1 VGRGRRCVDFSLW
14 EGKGMVGWVGGMGG
28 VEWDGWMGFVLRS
41 GVNSIFALD
50 GEY

>member
-1 VGRGRRCVDFSLW
+1 MLIFLF
-14 EGKGMVGWVGGMGG
+14 GKGKEWWGGWGGWVGGMGG